1 MEVNSLILKWE
12 NFKDFQDNR
21 GYKALRISADCIPE
35 LYIATDFDGYRC
47 LLLYLPIGV
56 EVKLKGTDK
65 EKLKLSYLP
74 TNNII
79 LIKLNDL
86 GFVDLFNDLILS
98 LYLKIKDLTDPNHYS
113 KELIHSFYKW
123 AEFFEN
129 RLASKLTYDEIKGLY
144 GELFVLNEFLEQTD
158 SINVNTILDSWKG
171 PFDTTNDFVFDDKN
185 IEIKTKEES
194 KPFVRISSEYQLEK
208 EFDKGLE
215 LLVVSLKIDMVKG
228 ESIHDLLKTTVQH
241 VRRNLGDLSI
251 LYRALG
257 QKGLTIDSTIE
268 YNNHRFIVSRTNSY
282 DCEKENFPKLSV
294 SNLPVEITRLNYN
307 LRINTLNN
315 FLLEE
320 KIY

>member
-1 MEVNSLILKWE
+1 MEVSSLILKWE

-35 LYIATDFDGYRC
+35 LYIATDLDGYRC

-56 EVKLKGTDK
+56 DVKLKGNDK

-74 TNNII
+74 TKNII

-86 GFVDLFNDLILS
+86 DFVDLFNDLILS
-98 LYLKIKDLTDPNHYS
+98 LYLKIKDLADPNYYS

-123 AEFFEN
+123 AEFFED
-129 RLASKLTYDEIKGLY
+129 RFASKLTSDEIKGLF
-144 GELFVLNEFLEQTD
+144 GELFILNEFLEETN
-158 SINVNTILDSWKG
+158 STNVNAVLDSWKG
-171 PFDTTNDFVFDDKN
+171 PFNTTNDFVFDDKN
-185 IEIKTKEES
+185 IEVKTKEES
-194 KPFVRISSEYQLEK
+194 KPYVKISSEYQLEK

-241 VRRNLGDLSI
+241 VRRNVGDLSI
-251 LYRALG
+251 LYHALA
-257 QKGLTIDSTIE
+257 QIGLNIDSTIE

-282 DCEKENFPKLSV
+282 DCEKEKFPKLSV
-294 SNLPVEITRLNYN
+294 SNLPEEITKLHYN
-307 LRINTLNN
+307 LRINALNK
-315 FLLEE
+315 FMLVE
-320 KIY
+320 KKY